1 MRYPHPNLMT
11 SLTLQ
16 LPNHLYESL
25 KKAANKA
32 GTSPEAI
39 ATQWLETTMNNLDDD
54 PIEEFIGSI
63 HSEIPD
69 WGENHDRYLGKQ
81 FLSQHDE

>member
-1 MRYPHPNLMT
+1 MN

-16 LPNHLYESL
+16 LPNHLYESI
-25 KKAANKA
+25 KKAASKA

-39 ATQWLETTMNNLDDD
+39 AIKWLETTISNFDDD

-63 HSEIPD
+63 HSDIPD

-81 FLSQHDE
+81 FLNQPDE